1 MKAIVEGKLK
11 TMLLTTAEIYIE
23 VLNVIIDSNNE
34 QELRNNMSELE
45 EKYNSWTGDFSMF
58 FEYGF
63 GSNHMWFKEIDSS
76 NRLIFVE
83 F

>member
-1 MKAIVEGKLK
+1 MKAIIEGKLEM
-11 TMLLTTAEIYIE
+11 MLSTTAEIYVE
-23 VLNVIIDSNNE
+23 VLNAIIDSNNE
-34 QELRNNMSELE
+34 QELRNNMNELE
-45 EKYNSWTGDFSMF
+45 ENFNSWKGDFSMF

>member
-11 TMLLTTAEIYIE
+11 TMLLTTAEIYVE

>member
-1 MKAIVEGKLK
+1 MKAIIEGKLK
-11 TMLLTTAEIYIE
+11 TMLITTVEIYVE
-23 VLNVIIDSNNE
+23 VLNAIIDSNNE
-34 QELRNNMSELE
+34 QELRNNMNEIE
-45 EKYNSWTGDFSMF
+45 ERYNSWNIMF

-63 GSNHMWFKEIDSS
+63 GSHHMWVKEANAS

>member
-1 MKAIVEGKLK
+1 MKAIIEGKLK
-11 TMLLTTAEIYIE
+11 TMLITTVEIYVE
-23 VLNVIIDSNNE
+23 VLNAIIDSNNE
-34 QELRNNMSELE
+34 QELRNNMNKIE
-45 EKYNSWTGDFSMF
+45 ERYNSWNNMF

-63 GSNHMWFKEIDSS
+63 GSHHMWVKEANAS